1 MARFNSSSRVINPQI
16 LPVSIAHTVIT
27 GLSLPRDPFFADTS
41 GVSEWR
47 SLLHFYSSWKISIE
61 SVISHLIKFPT
72 SNGPFAGEYI
82 SSLSGDFTRG
92 RSFHLKGKLLSLFVS
107 HFVWGGTSQSFLSLQ
122 MKRNFG
128 LKTPFEI
135 TKFYSI
141 SYGNGSCLP
150 NNVL

>member
-1 MARFNSSSRVINPQI
+1 MEKP
-16 LPVSIAHTVIT
+16 IT
-27 GLSLPRDPFFADTS
+27 L
-41 GVSEWR
+41 
-47 SLLHFYSSWKISIE
+47 YSSWKISIE
-61 SVISHLIKFPT
+61 GVISHLIKFPT

-82 SSLSGDFTRG
+82 SSLSGDFTGG

-122 MKRNFG
+122 MKQKFG
-128 LKTPFEI
+128 LKTPFEV
-135 TKFYSI
+135 TKFHSI